1 MRYKTYWIYKG
12 VKMIGY
18 SWSKEDF
25 REELIF
31 RYNQNKMLINRDFRF
46 KPYTRMT
53 EKDMNGCLGDGIQTT
68 DYLLCNGFED
78 ALPDLIQQ
86 DNIIYEYNQYKQ
98 SWSKKS
104 CTIFS
109 AMWALSDLF
118 NIQWDVNKE
127 IKEADWMSYDRGR
140 LPDSWWWVQAAVKLW
155 ADWYNAS
162 EYAKKYWQVA
172 YYRVDVT
179 DEDLIKEILSKG
191 YTLMTSFQWN
201 YSYIK
206 DYDSDGILNGTKFWA
221 ATFGHAINVR
231 KINWKRCC
239 KDSAKWTD
247 HNIYELEH
255 KLSEIWCFSSNAYIY
270 TKVKDNQLERIKKLN
285 EIRTRL
291 LQWIP
296 LNSELWHLTGV
307 KLYQDK
313 LHNMN
318 DTYREWLDT
327 IEKELKSYS

>member
-1 MRYKTYWIYKG
+1 MKC
-12 VKMIGY
+12 Y
-18 SWSKEDF
+18 SRSKEDF
-25 REELIF
+25 REIL
-31 RYNQNKMLINRDFRF
+31 
-46 KPYTRMT
+46 YTKYFAMFT
-53 EKDMNGCLGDGIQTT
+53 EEDMNGCLGDWVQVT
-68 DYLLCNGFED
+68 DYLLEGFED

-86 DNIIYEYNQYKQ
+86 DNIIYEYNQYRQ

-179 DEDLIKEILSKG
+179 DENLIKEILSKG
-191 YTLMTSFQWN
+191 YTLMTSFNGN

-206 DYDSDGILNGTKFWA
+206 DYDSDWILNGTSFWA
-221 ATFGHAINVR
+221 ATFWHAINVR
-231 KINWKRCC
+231 SVSGKRCC
-239 KDSAKWTD
+239 KDSAAGTE

-255 KLSEIWCFSSNAYIY
+255 TLKEIKCYSSNAYIY
-270 TKVKDNQLERIKKLN
+270 TKVGENRLTEVKRLNEFRTLLLATIESNSAMRHKTNSENYKNKLHEMNDLNRKKLKDI
-285 EIRTRL
+285 EV
-291 LQWIP
+291 
-296 LNSELWHLTGV
+296 ELR
-307 KLYQDK
+307 K
-313 LHNMN
+313 
-318 DTYREWLDT
+318 
-327 IEKELKSYS
+327 YS